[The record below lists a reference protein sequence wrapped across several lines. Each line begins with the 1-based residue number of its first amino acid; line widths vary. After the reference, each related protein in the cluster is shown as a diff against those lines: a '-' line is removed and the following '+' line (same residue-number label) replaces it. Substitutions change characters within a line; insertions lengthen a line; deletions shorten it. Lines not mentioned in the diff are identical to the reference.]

1 MHWWA
6 VWKIFAIHT
15 TYISE
20 KVLRPSFTNIKEKS
34 STWFLLFLYHWDCWC
49 QKWRQWL
56 WGIVC
61 GCLVKDGRV
70 IPPSLPRLMLHF
82 PWLIDHKVSQQN
94 AAAAHSVQLH
104 TIHTLD
110 IQHLQI
116 SDRYLTMLISTWLL
130 LFLTSSVWSVT
141 CPNVRAVVKV
151 WPSSQS
157 HSEHA
162 AAATWNVARWG
173 RRAACC

>member
-1 MHWWA
+1 MYTDVRNIQFYIFRHCYKSSLSPQIRVFDHQDIHWWA
-6 VWKIFAIHT
+6 GWKIFVIHT
-15 TYISE
+15 TYISV

-110 IQHLQI
+110 IH
-116 SDRYLTMLISTWLL
+116 T
-130 LFLTSSVWSVT
+130 TSIDI
-141 CPNVRAVVKV
+141 R
-151 WPSSQS
+151 
-157 HSEHA
+157 
-162 AAATWNVARWG
+162 
-173 RRAACC
+173 